1 MSQETASVQPE
12 QMAPHSIEAEEAVLG
27 SILINPDALY
37 DVASFL
43 QSEDFFIVRNG
54 WVWEAITR
62 LHERHEQIDYL
73 TVVEELR
80 QQNRLEEIGGA
91 TYITYLINH
100 TPSSIYAETYG
111 RIVERA
117 ALRRRMLTA
126 AGTIARLAQQ
136 EDSDITDLIDQ
147 SEATLFAVT
156 ERRLRQEL
164 VPIRTAVAEYYDRIE
179 QLYSQ
184 QVESIGVPT
193 GFTDLDDLLGGMQK
207 SDLVIVAGR
216 PGMGKTSWLLSAA
229 HNAALAGARVAIF
242 SMEMSNEQIVQ
253 RLISSETGINTHKLR
268 LGQLKDREW
277 ALFIEAVGR
286 LGKLSVFLDDTP
298 ALTPLQMRAKC
309 RRLYSEFGLDL
320 ILVDY
325 LQLMNAGLGFSDNRV
340 QEISFISRNL
350 KHIAREMNVPVV
362 AAAQLSRAV
371 EQRQDKR
378 PQLSDLRESGCLT
391 GDSLVTLAGS
401 GCRVP
406 IRELVG
412 QSGFAVWALNE
423 DTLKTEPATVSRAF
437 STGVKPVY
445 RLTTRLG
452 RTIRATANHPF
463 LTIQGWKRLD
473 AIARGEHIALP
484 RSLPSP
490 APSALMSHAELAL
503 LGHLIGDGCTL
514 PRHAIQYTTND
525 RELAETVEQLAV
537 TVFGDQIAPRVYH
550 EPGRN
555 WFQVFLPPTR
565 HLTHGVR
572 NPVAVWLEQ
581 LEAYG
586 LRSYEKRIPD
596 RVFEQTE
603 QAIARFLRHL
613 WSTDGC
619 IQLTRGGQRLIPRIY
634 YATSSETLARGVQTL
649 LLRLGINACLKIVPQ
664 NGKGRPQ
671 YHVVLSGKPDISR
684 FADSVG
690 AVGTRQQQALQTI
703 MAYLQNRP
711 ANTNRDI
718 IPHHIWRA
726 EVVPTMRQHGITDR
740 EMQAALGNAYCGT
753 SLYRQNVSRERA
765 ARLAEAVG
773 SARVGLL
780 AESDIYWDAV
790 VSIEPDGD
798 EEVFDLTVEG
808 LHNFVVNDIIV
819 HNSIEQDA
827 DVVMFIYRD
836 DVYNENTERQN
847 QADIIVAK
855 HRNGPTG
862 SVALF
867 FRKELTQFANLSK
880 TGVDLAGY

>member
-62 LHERHEQIDYL
+62 LHERREQIDYL

-91 TYITYLINH
+91 AYITYLINH

-117 ALRRRMLTA
+117 ALRRRMLAA

-136 EDSDITDLIDQ
+136 EDSDITGLIDQ

-193 GFTDLDDLLGGMQK
+193 GFTDLDDLLGGLQK

-229 HNAALAGARVAIF
+229 HNAALTGARVAIF

-277 ALFIEAVGR
+277 ALFVEAVGR
-286 LGKLSVFLDDTP
+286 LSKLNVFLDDTP

-309 RRLYSEFGLDL
+309 RRLYSEHGLDL

-325 LQLMNAGLGFSDNRV
+325 LQLMNAGVGFSDNRV

-378 PQLSDLRESGCLT
+378 PQLSDLRESG
-391 GDSLVTLAGS
+391 
-401 GCRVP
+401 
-406 IRELVG
+406 
-412 QSGFAVWALNE
+412 
-423 DTLKTEPATVSRAF
+423 
-437 STGVKPVY
+437 
-445 RLTTRLG
+445 
-452 RTIRATANHPF
+452 
-463 LTIQGWKRLD
+463 
-473 AIARGEHIALP
+473 
-484 RSLPSP
+484 
-490 APSALMSHAELAL
+490 
-503 LGHLIGDGCTL
+503 
-514 PRHAIQYTTND
+514 
-525 RELAETVEQLAV
+525 
-537 TVFGDQIAPRVYH
+537 
-550 EPGRN
+550 
-555 WFQVFLPPTR
+555 
-565 HLTHGVR
+565 
-572 NPVAVWLEQ
+572 
-581 LEAYG
+581 
-586 LRSYEKRIPD
+586 
-596 RVFEQTE
+596 
-603 QAIARFLRHL
+603 
-613 WSTDGC
+613 
-619 IQLTRGGQRLIPRIY
+619 
-634 YATSSETLARGVQTL
+634 
-649 LLRLGINACLKIVPQ
+649 
-664 NGKGRPQ
+664 
-671 YHVVLSGKPDISR
+671 
-684 FADSVG
+684 
-690 AVGTRQQQALQTI
+690 
-703 MAYLQNRP
+703 
-711 ANTNRDI
+711 
-718 IPHHIWRA
+718 
-726 EVVPTMRQHGITDR
+726 
-740 EMQAALGNAYCGT
+740 
-753 SLYRQNVSRERA
+753 
-765 ARLAEAVG
+765 
-773 SARVGLL
+773 
-780 AESDIYWDAV
+780 
-790 VSIEPDGD
+790 
-798 EEVFDLTVEG
+798 
-808 LHNFVVNDIIV
+808 
-819 HNSIEQDA
+819 SIEQDA
-827 DVVMFIYRD
+827 DVVMFIYRE
-836 DVYNENTERQN
+836 DVYNENTERKN

-880 TGVDLAGY
+880 TGVDLTGY